1 MFSSSFLLRQSCILL
16 ERQATSHA
24 MTAVLGTDLILRC
37 IAMLFFAADSNL
49 SPGWTMMIMMY
60 HLEWSFS
67 WHLLRSCLYS
77 RCSWRPVCT
86 QMSPSALLLGWVQ
99 DCAKLAKVQG
109 LADYLGEYSR
119 ENGLQSLED
128 PHVGGCG
135 WLWMA
140 VDGCGWL
147 WMAVDGCGDFRDAF
161 GGIFSNLFGVKFRG
175 TNLAGDIMLWYGS
188 VGRDL
193 VMVADL
199 MVILTMATKEVCI
212 ELIEVPC

>member
-1 MFSSSFLLRQSCILL
+1 
-16 ERQATSHA
+16 
-24 MTAVLGTDLILRC
+24 
-37 IAMLFFAADSNL
+37 
-49 SPGWTMMIMMY
+49 
-60 HLEWSFS
+60 
-67 WHLLRSCLYS
+67 
-77 RCSWRPVCT
+77 
-86 QMSPSALLLGWVQ
+86 MSPSALLLGRVQ

-128 PHVGGCG
+128 PHVGG
-135 WLWMA
+135 WLWIA
-140 VDGCGWL
+140 VGISGMRL
-147 WMAVDGCGDFRDAF
+147 AVASC
-161 GGIFSNLFGVKFRG
+161 GIFSNLFGVKFCG

>member
-1 MFSSSFLLRQSCILL
+1 M
-16 ERQATSHA
+16 
-24 MTAVLGTDLILRC
+24 
-37 IAMLFFAADSNL
+37 
-49 SPGWTMMIMMY
+49 
-60 HLEWSFS
+60 
-67 WHLLRSCLYS
+67 
-77 RCSWRPVCT
+77 
-86 QMSPSALLLGWVQ
+86 
-99 DCAKLAKVQG
+99 QG

-140 VDGCGWL
+140 VGSSGISGMRL
-147 WMAVDGCGDFRDAF
+147 AVASC
-161 GGIFSNLFGVKFRG
+161 GIFSNLLGVKFRG